1 MANLN
6 LNKAERSDYA
16 QIPEFEIASK
26 QIDSPTGQKETEWQN
41 AKATTYW
48 GYFNAVGDLKSAFL
62 MKAIWNVGKGYEA
75 DNRTKAILDN
85 ITGWGKD
92 TFDDILFNMEVCRRV
107 FGDSYAE
114 IIRNEDTGTLINLKP
129 LNPGSIKIIVNS
141 KGIIQRY
148 EQTDETGKKTLN
160 TWKPEEMFHL
170 SNNRLANQI
179 HGISDIEGGVEAVI
193 KADEHSFE
201 DLRKIVSFQAKP
213 FIIFKLKTDNET
225 KIKTFV
231 EKVRKAR
238 QYGDDMFV
246 PDDEN
251 LLSYEVVQVNPSS
264 ILMDWRTDLRNKF
277 YRMVGIPL
285 VLFGATGS
293 TESGGKMEYLGHEQV
308 FEHDQR
314 YIEKQIWNQLAL
326 KIDLIPP
333 TSLLPNLAT
342 DQAKDANQGLE
353 TQRSDTV
360 AGAGA

>member
-6 LNKAERSDYA
+6 LNKTETSDYA
-16 QIPEFEIASK
+16 QIPAYEVGA
-26 QIDSPTGQKETEWQN
+26 QQVDSARDQKETEWQN
-41 AKATTYW
+41 PNATKYW
-48 GYFNAVGDLKSAFL
+48 GYFNKVGDLKSAFL
-62 MKAIWNVGKGYEA
+62 MKAIWNVGKGYKA
-75 DNRTKAILDN
+75 DNRTKALLDS

-107 FGDSYAE
+107 FGDSFAE
-114 IIRNEDTGTLINLKP
+114 IIRSDDGILINLKP
-129 LNPGSIKIIVNS
+129 LDPAVIKIIVNRQ
-141 KGIIQRY
+141 GIIQRY
-148 EQTDETGKKTLN
+148 EQTDHTLKN
-160 TWKPEEMFHL
+160 TITKWQPYEIFHL

-179 HGISDIEGGVEAVI
+179 HGISDIEGGVEATI
-193 KADEHSFE
+193 KADEQSFE

-213 FIIFKLKTDNET
+213 FIIFKLRTDNET
-225 KIKTFV
+225 KIKNFV
-231 EKVRKAR
+231 EKVKKAR

-251 LLSYEVVQVNPSS
+251 LLSYEVVTVNPSS

-314 YIEKQIWNQLAL
+314 YIEKQIWQQLAL
-326 KIDLIPP
+326 RIDLISP

-353 TQRSDTV
+353 TQRSDAV